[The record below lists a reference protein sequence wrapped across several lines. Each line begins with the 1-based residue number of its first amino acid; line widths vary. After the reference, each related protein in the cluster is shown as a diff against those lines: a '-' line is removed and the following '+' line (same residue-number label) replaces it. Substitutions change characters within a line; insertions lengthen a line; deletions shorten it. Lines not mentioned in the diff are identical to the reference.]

1 MPPEPPERGAGAS
14 AGDERETTEA
24 ARQPPHV
31 GAPAIVGAD
40 IGGTFTD
47 FVYWNGRAVVFS
59 KLPTT
64 PAPEDALLAGIARL
78 DADRADV
85 TLVHGSTVATNAFLE
100 RKGARVVLVTTAGFG
115 DVLEIGRQN
124 RERIYDIRAAKPL
137 PLVPAVCRLEA
148 HERLDASG
156 NALVPLTDA
165 EVERVA
171 RAAEALHP
179 EAIAICLLHAYA
191 NPAHELRLRDALRAL
206 TPFVYCSAEIDP
218 AYREYERSSTT
229 VFNAYVGPLVAGYVE
244 RLQARLRCPLRLL
257 GSNGGRQ
264 VGGPLRRPASMI
276 LSGPAGGVIGARAV
290 ARASGEREIIT
301 LDMGGTSTD
310 VALIAG
316 EPLASRE
323 TLLEGLPLREP
334 MLDIHTIGAGGGSIA
349 RFDRGGA
356 LVVGPESAGANPG
369 PACYGRGGESFTV
382 TDAHVI
388 LGHVPL
394 DAFLGGRMPL
404 DHAAAERAGRAA
416 LAGRAHGDPD
426 DHDLVAFAE
435 GVLSVAEA
443 AMERAIRAVSARRGY
458 DPAGFALFCFGG
470 AGGLHAVRLARAL
483 GMRGV
488 LIPRAAGV
496 LSALG
501 MALADTVATAR
512 ESVLRELDARD
523 DAELRA
529 RFARLGREASAAL
542 LADGHAGESLT
553 LLPALD
559 LRYRGQ
565 SYELSIPW
573 ADEGAATGAAFHAEH
588 LRRFGYAD
596 PTRTVEAVNAQVTV
610 RTINDGFP
618 LPELPEGEAEA
629 PERRVTAY
637 FEGRQYETAVYR
649 MARLMRDQRI
659 AGPAILADDFAT
671 VLIPPDTMAQS
682 DRFGTIH
689 VTLAEGTE
697 R

>member
-1 MPPEPPERGAGAS
+1 MEQLSVPAVVPPPA
-14 AGDERETTEA
+14 
-24 ARQPPHV
+24 V
-31 GAPAIVGAD
+31 PAIVGVD

-47 FVYWNGRAVVFS
+47 FVYWNGREVVFS

-124 RERIYDIRAAKPL
+124 RARIYDIRAAKPL
-137 PLVPAVCRLEA
+137 PLVPAARRLEA

-165 EVERVA
+165 EVERVT
-171 RAAEALHP
+171 RAVAAAHP

-191 NPAHELRLRDALRAL
+191 NPVHELRLRDALRAL

-264 VGGPLRRPASMI
+264 VGGALRRPASMI

-290 ARASGEREIIT
+290 ARASGEHEIIT

-356 LVVGPESAGANPG
+356 LVVGPESAGATPG

-404 DHAAAERAGRAA
+404 DRAAAERAGRAA
-416 LAGRAHGDPD
+416 LAGRARGEQGDPD

-443 AMERAIRAVSARRGY
+443 AMERAIRAVSARCGY
-458 DPAGFALFCFGG
+458 DPARFALFCFGG

-501 MALADTVATAR
+501 MALADTVVTAR

-542 LADGHAGESLT
+542 LADGHAGERLT

-565 SYELSIPW
+565 SYELIIPW

-610 RTINDGFP
+610 RAITDGFP

-637 FEGRQYETAVYR
+637 FEGRQYETALYR
-649 MARLMRDQRI
+649 MARLTRDQRI

-671 VLIPPDTMAQS
+671 VLIPPDTTAQS

-689 VTLAEGTE
+689 VALVKGMA

>member
-1 MPPEPPERGAGAS
+1 MLRWSAS
-14 AGDERETTEA
+14 R
-24 ARQPPHV
+24 ARPQ
-31 GAPAIVGAD
+31 
-40 IGGTFTD
+40 
-47 FVYWNGRAVVFS
+47 
-59 KLPTT
+59 
-64 PAPEDALLAGIARL
+64 
-78 DADRADV
+78 
-85 TLVHGSTVATNAFLE
+85 
-100 RKGARVVLVTTAGFG
+100 
-115 DVLEIGRQN
+115 
-124 RERIYDIRAAKPL
+124 
-137 PLVPAVCRLEA
+137 
-148 HERLDASG
+148 
-156 NALVPLTDA
+156 
-165 EVERVA
+165 
-171 RAAEALHP
+171 ALHP

-512 ESVLRELDARD
+512 ESVLRELDAAR

-542 LADGHAGESLT
+542 LADGHAGERLT

-573 ADEGAATGAAFHAEH
+573 RMRARPLARRSMPSTCAALDMPIPHGLWRRSTRRSRFAPSMTASRCRSCRRGRWRRQSGA
-588 LRRFGYAD
+588 
-596 PTRTVEAVNAQVTV
+596 
-610 RTINDGFP
+610 
-618 LPELPEGEAEA
+618 
-629 PERRVTAY
+629 
-637 FEGRQYETAVYR
+637 
-649 MARLMRDQRI
+649 
-659 AGPAILADDFAT
+659 
-671 VLIPPDTMAQS
+671 
-682 DRFGTIH
+682 
-689 VTLAEGTE
+689 
-697 R
+697 